1 MEGLLALLALVH
13 ACFAVVDHV
22 ALQVLAVAGDVL
34 ADGAL
39 VGLPL
44 AVHPQVL
51 LDVALV
57 AAAVVAQAAAVRP
70 LGAGDEL
77 HQVTPGDGCIAGVL
91 ALGVVL

>member
-13 ACFAVVDHV
+13 ASFAVVDHV
-22 ALQVLAVAGDVL
+22 ALQALAVTSDVL

-39 VGLPL
+39 VGLAL

-70 LGAGDEL
+70 LGAGHEL
-77 HQVTPGDGCIAGVL
+77 HQVAPSHGRVTGVL
-91 ALGVVL
+91 ALGIVL